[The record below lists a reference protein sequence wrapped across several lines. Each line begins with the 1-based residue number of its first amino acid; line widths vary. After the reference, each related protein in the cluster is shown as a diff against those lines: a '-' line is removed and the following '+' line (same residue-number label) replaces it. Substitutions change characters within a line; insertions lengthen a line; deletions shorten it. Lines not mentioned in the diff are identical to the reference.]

1 MDPEL
6 QAKADKDAEALQRDM
21 KYLEH
26 EAAVAGKSL
35 AKKLGPPVGAFL
47 LLAFAG
53 WLLGRRSR
61 RRKLRMGIPT
71 DLDWNHG

>member
-6 QAKADKDAEALQRDM
+6 QAKADADAEALQRDVQ
-21 KYLEH
+21 YLEH

-61 RRKLRMGIPT
+61 RRKMRAGVPT
-71 DLDWNHG
+71 DLDWPVG

>member
-6 QAKADKDAEALQRDM
+6 EAKAVADAEALERDL

-35 AKKLGPPVGAFL
+35 AKKLGPPVAAFL
-47 LLAFAG
+47 LLAVVG

-61 RRKLRMGIPT
+61 RRKLRAGVPT
-71 DLDWNHG
+71 DLDWPVG